1 MRLRSA
7 VLASLFTALIAAVL
21 PNAAGAAPHHNRGLT
36 INVVPQRIQAG
47 DGVVIYGYLKG
58 AKDAKQTIRLYHRI
72 PPGPGYTLVGT
83 TTTNASGFY
92 EFIRT
97 EGVVNTDR
105 SWFVRGP
112 GHTHSRT
119 VHEFVQALVSLSSD
133 ATSGYTNHP
142 ITFSGHV
149 FPNHSFERVALQ
161 ERTGAG
167 DDWHTIKTSFS
178 RAGSNF
184 LITHRWRIPGAYDVR
199 AVFLGDHRNV
209 RSASDPVSVTIQQ
222 AQITGFTI
230 NTTMPVVD
238 EGGSTAISGVLG
250 QVGNA
255 AAGDAGVPV
264 TLMSRTAGTHA
275 WTAVANATTAGDG
288 SYQFPVQGNLQ
299 HNTWYVVRVTTDAK
313 RHSAVVFEGVRDVVN
328 AAPSANSGTT
338 GQTITFTGTVLPGEV
353 NSVVYLQRL
362 GADGDW
368 HTLAVGFTNALGAYG
383 IKWALGRPGTDTF
396 RVRALPDAQNLG
408 GHSQTM
414 AVQVSA
420 PPATTLPR
428 PS

>member
-1 MRLRSA
+1 MRLRSV
-7 VLASLFTALIAAVL
+7 VLASLMTALIAAVL

-58 AKDAKQTIRLYHRI
+58 AKDAGQTIRLYHRI
-72 PPGPGYTLVGT
+72 PPRPGYTLIGT
-83 TTTNASGFY
+83 TRTNAGGFY

-112 GHTHSRT
+112 GDTHSRT
-119 VHEFVQALVSLSSD
+119 VHEFVEALVSLSSS
-133 ATSGYTNHP
+133 ATTGYTNHP
-142 ITFSGHV
+142 ITFTGHV

-161 ERTGAG
+161 ERRGAG
-167 DDWHTIKTSFS
+167 DDWHTIKSSFS
-178 RAGSNF
+178 HTGSNF
-184 LITHRWRIPGAYDVR
+184 LIIYRWRIPGAYDVR

-209 RSASDPVSVTIQQ
+209 RSASDPVSLTIQQ

-230 NTTMPVVD
+230 NTTAPVVD
-238 EGGSTAISGVLG
+238 YGGSTTISGVLG

-275 WTAVANATTAGDG
+275 WTAVANTTTGGDG
-288 SYQFPVQGNLQ
+288 SYQFPVQTDV

-313 RHSAVVFEGVRDVVN
+313 RHSAVVFEGVRDVVS
-328 AAPSANSGTT
+328 AAPSSTKGTT
-338 GQTITFTGTVLPGEV
+338 GQRITFTGTVLPGEA

-362 GADGDW
+362 GADRDW
-368 HTLAVGFTNALGAYG
+368 HTLAVGFTNALGAYT
-383 IKWALGRPGTDTF
+383 INWALGRPGTETF

-408 GHSQTM
+408 GDSQSIQ
-414 AVQVSA
+414 VQVA
-420 PPATTLPR
+420 TPPASTLAPA
-428 PS
+428 S